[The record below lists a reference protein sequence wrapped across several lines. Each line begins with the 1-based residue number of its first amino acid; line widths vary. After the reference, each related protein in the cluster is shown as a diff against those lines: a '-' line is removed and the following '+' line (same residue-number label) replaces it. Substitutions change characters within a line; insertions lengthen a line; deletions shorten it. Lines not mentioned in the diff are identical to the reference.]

1 MLAEARISNLVEV
14 LTSSPWQMWATIA
27 VIGWALF
34 AYANERLPLEIV
46 SISIV
51 AALLL
56 MFEIAPL
63 RGADGGRLITT
74 QELLQGFADPAL
86 VAVMSLLVLSQGI
99 FQAGTMELPTKYL
112 LRGFDIQRTL
122 MIVGV
127 FLLVLLISAFL
138 NDTPVVIMFLPIVAA
153 MAAAGKIA
161 PSRLMMPLSFIALL
175 GGMTTLI
182 GSSTNILAAGV
193 FANTTG
199 REIGFF
205 ELTPMGAVIAGVG
218 VLYLATAGRFLLPR
232 RAVDEKPAERE
243 NKQFIAQF
251 ELTRGHFL
259 LGKQPVAGLIP
270 DLPDITIRM
279 VQRREEAI
287 LPPFDDLKF
296 QIGDVVIVA
305 ATRAALTQLLRAQP
319 EIVDSVLSEITLDEE
334 EARGP
339 RPQLALVEAVVAPG
353 SRLAGRTVAQIGF
366 HYQTNCVILGIER
379 RSRMLRSR
387 MSTIRLDSGDVL
399 LILGTLED
407 IRALRADRDVLL
419 LEWSMTGLPA
429 RGNAILAGAIFIAV
443 VAAAASGVLPIAITA
458 ASGVLAMLAF
468 GCLNIRQAARA
479 FDRRIYLLIGASLAM
494 GLALEK
500 TGGAALLGG
509 LLAPIAANFGPAALM
524 SAVFILSAI
533 ATNILSNNATSV
545 IFMPIA
551 VSAARLAGMD
561 PLPLALTVIYG
572 ANCPFA
578 TPIGYQTNLLVMT
591 PGHYRFADYFR
602 VGGPLII
609 LIWIVYTIVAP
620 VYFASIG
627 RI

>member
-1 MLAEARISNLVEV
+1 
-14 LTSSPWQMWATIA
+14 MWATIA
-27 VIGWALF
+27 VVAWALF
-34 AYANERLPLEIV
+34 AYANESLPLEIV

-51 AALLL
+51 VALLV

-63 RGADGGRLITT
+63 RGPDQEKLITS
-74 QELLQGFADPAL
+74 QDLLKGFADPAL

-112 LRGFDIQRTL
+112 LRGFEMQRTL
-122 MIVGV
+122 MILGV
-127 FLLVLLISAFL
+127 FMLVLLVSAFL
-138 NDTPVVIMFLPIVAA
+138 NDTPVVVMFLPIVAA
-153 MAAAGKIA
+153 MATAGNIPA
-161 PSRLMMPLSFIALL
+161 SRLMMPLSFIALL

-193 FANTTG
+193 YGNNTG
-199 REIGFF
+199 RVIEFF
-205 ELTPMGAVIAGVG
+205 DLTPMGAVIAAVG
-218 VLYLATAGRFLLPR
+218 VLYLAIAGRFLLPKR
-232 RAVDEKPAERE
+232 GGDEKPVERE

-305 ATRAALTQLLRAQP
+305 ATRAALTQLLRSQP
-319 EIVDSVLSEITLDEE
+319 EIVDHVLSEIALEDEGT
-334 EARGP
+334 RGP

-353 SRLAGRTVAQIGF
+353 SRLSGRTVAQIGF
-366 HYQTNCVILGIER
+366 HYQTNCFILGIER

-429 RGNAILAGAIFIAV
+429 RRNAVLAGGIFIAV
-443 VAAAASGVLPIAITA
+443 VATAATGILPITITA
-458 ASGVLAMLAF
+458 TCGVLAMLAF
-468 GCLNIRQAARA
+468 GCLNVRQAARA
-479 FDRRIYLLIGASLAM
+479 FDRRIYLLIGSALTM
-494 GLALEK
+494 GFALEK
-500 TGGAALLGG
+500 TGGAEVLGG
-509 LLAPIAANFGPAALM
+509 FIAPIATHFGPEALI
-524 SAVFILSAI
+524 SAVFLMCAL
-533 ATNILSNNATSV
+533 ATNVLSNNAAAV

-551 VSAARLAGMD
+551 VNAARLAGMD

-591 PGHYRFADYFR
+591 PGHYKFIDYLR
-602 VGGPLII
+602 VGGPLLL
-609 LIWIVYTIVAP
+609 LIWLVYSMVAP
-620 VYFASIG
+620 IYFRSIG
-627 RI
+627 HF

>member
-1 MLAEARISNLVEV
+1 
-14 LTSSPWQMWATIA
+14 
-27 VIGWALF
+27 
-34 AYANERLPLEIV
+34 
-46 SISIV
+46 
-51 AALLL
+51 
-56 MFEIAPL
+56 
-63 RGADGGRLITT
+63 
-74 QELLQGFADPAL
+74 
-86 VAVMSLLVLSQGI
+86 
-99 FQAGTMELPTKYL
+99 
-112 LRGFDIQRTL
+112 
-122 MIVGV
+122 
-127 FLLVLLISAFL
+127 
-138 NDTPVVIMFLPIVAA
+138 
-153 MAAAGKIA
+153 
-161 PSRLMMPLSFIALL
+161 
-175 GGMTTLI
+175 
-182 GSSTNILAAGV
+182 
-193 FANTTG
+193 
-199 REIGFF
+199 
-205 ELTPMGAVIAGVG
+205 
-218 VLYLATAGRFLLPR
+218 
-232 RAVDEKPAERE
+232 
-243 NKQFIAQF
+243 
-251 ELTRGHFL
+251 
-259 LGKQPVAGLIP
+259 
-270 DLPDITIRM
+270 
-279 VQRREEAI
+279 
-287 LPPFDDLKF
+287 
-296 QIGDVVIVA
+296 
-305 ATRAALTQLLRAQP
+305 
-319 EIVDSVLSEITLDEE
+319 
-334 EARGP
+334 
-339 RPQLALVEAVVAPG
+339 
-353 SRLAGRTVAQIGF
+353 
-366 HYQTNCVILGIER
+366 VILGIER

>member
-1 MLAEARISNLVEV
+1 
-14 LTSSPWQMWATIA
+14 MWGTIA
-27 VIGWALF
+27 LVGWALF

-56 MFEIAPL
+56 MFQIAPL
-63 RGADGGRLITT
+63 RGPGGAPLIGVK
-74 QELLQGFADPAL
+74 EVLQGFADPAL
-86 VAVMSLLVLSQGI
+86 VAVMCLLVLSQGI
-99 FQAGTMELPTKYL
+99 FQAGTMELPTRFL
-112 LRGFDIQRTL
+112 LRAFEFQRRL
-122 MIVGV
+122 MIGGV
-127 FLLVLLISAFL
+127 FLLVLFISAFL

-153 MAAAGKIA
+153 MAAAGRIP
-161 PSRLMMPLSFIALL
+161 PSQLLMPLSFIALL
-175 GGMTTLI
+175 GGATTLL

-193 FANTTG
+193 FGNSTG
-199 REIGFF
+199 QEIAFF
-205 ELTPMGAVIAGVG
+205 DLTPMGAVIALVG
-218 VLYLATAGRFLLPR
+218 VLYLATAGRLLLPKR
-232 RAVDEKPAERE
+232 MADDKPAERE

-296 QIGDVVIVA
+296 QTGDVVIVA
-305 ATRAALTQLLRAQP
+305 ATRAALTQLLRSQP
-319 EIVDSVLSEITLDEE
+319 EIVDSMLSEIALEE
-334 EARGP
+334 PESRGP

-353 SRLAGRTVAQIGF
+353 SRLAGRTIAQIGF

-379 RSRMLRSR
+379 RSRMLRAR

-429 RGNAILAGAIFIAV
+429 RGNAILAGAIFAGVV
-443 VAAAASGVLPIAITA
+443 VAAASGFLPIAVTA
-458 ASGVLAMLAF
+458 ACGVLAMLGF

-479 FDRRIYLLIGASLAM
+479 FDRRIFLLIGASLAM
-494 GLALEK
+494 GLSLER

-509 LLAPIAANFGPAALM
+509 FLAPIAENFGPTALL

-533 ATNILSNNATSV
+533 STNILSNNAAAV

-551 VSAARLAGMD
+551 VSAARIAGMD
-561 PLPLALTVIYG
+561 PYALALTVIYG

-591 PGHYRFADYFR
+591 PGHYRFVDYFR
-602 VGGPLII
+602 VGAPLIL
-609 LIWIVYTIVAP
+609 LIWIVYSVVAP
-620 VYFASIG
+620 IYFQSIG
-627 RI
+627 RF